1 VPQKINPSEL
11 AIIVN
16 KTHIKT
22 IFANRSLC
30 WPPHTSENTSSRG
43 LFDTLVDFG

>member
-16 KTHIKT
+16 KTHI
-22 IFANRSLC
+22 IFFLPTEVGAG
-30 WPPHTSENTSSRG
+30 PHTSENTSSRG